1 MHDTAVTTPAVGMP
15 WPVASPFRMRPGLAR
30 LTPTPEAPPSPLFV
44 RDGLAPVY
52 AARKRAVLQTH
63 HGLSHIGQADPAVLQ
78 AIAEAYA
85 AQTGVA
91 ISPDA
96 RALAE
101 GLSLVV
107 DLRTWDRQLFFA
119 ATPGTSADNAEWVRR
134 KINSVRRF
142 QRASYRLVLERGEA
156 PFSVQSGADPA
167 DYVIAGGGFPIRVK
181 GAGIIG
187 CLTISGL
194 PGRSDHGVAV
204 AALCDH
210 LGLDRAEY
218 ALPAE

>member
-1 MHDTAVTTPAVGMP
+1 MAAAEDIALVKKQEQDLVLNEFDET
-15 WPVASPFRMRPGLAR
+15 VAFTLGSAI
-30 LTPTPEAPPSPLFV
+30 
-44 RDGLAPVY
+44 RD
-52 AARKRAVLQTH
+52 
-63 HGLSHIGQADPAVLQ
+63 
-78 AIAEAYA
+78 
-85 AQTGVA
+85 
-91 ISPDA
+91 

-107 DLRTWDRQLFFA
+107 DIRTWDRQMFFS

-210 LGLDRAEY
+210 LGLDRAVY

>member
-1 MHDTAVTTPAVGMP
+1 MAVAEDIALVKKQEQELVLAEFDEK
-15 WPVASPFRMRPGLAR
+15 VAFKLGS
-30 LTPTPEAPPSPLFV
+30 
-44 RDGLAPVY
+44 
-52 AARKRAVLQTH
+52 
-63 HGLSHIGQADPAVLQ
+63 
-78 AIAEAYA
+78 AIRE
-85 AQTGVA
+85 
-91 ISPDA
+91 

-101 GLSLVV
+101 GLALVV
-107 DLRTWDRQLFFA
+107 DIRTWDRQMFFA
-119 ATPGTSADNAEWVRR
+119 ATAGTSADNAEWVRR

-156 PFSVQSGADPA
+156 PFSPQSGADPA

-210 LGLDRAEY
+210 LGLDRAIY

>member
-1 MHDTAVTTPAVGMP
+1 MAVNDDIALVKHQEQ
-15 WPVASPFRMRPGLAR
+15 AL
-30 LTPTPEAPPSPLFV
+30 
-44 RDGLAPVY
+44 
-52 AARKRAVLQTH
+52 VLPQFDENIAFEL
-63 HGLSHIGQADPAVLQ
+63 GS
-78 AIAEAYA
+78 AIR
-85 AQTGVA
+85 
-91 ISPDA
+91 A

-107 DLRTWDRQLFFA
+107 DIRTWDRQLFFA
-119 ATPGTSADNAEWVRR
+119 ATAGTNADNGEWVRR
-134 KINSVRRF
+134 KINTVRRF
-142 QRASYRLVLERGEA
+142 QRASYRMVLERGEV
-156 PFSVQSGADPA
+156 PFPPQTGIDPA

-204 AALCDH
+204 AALAVH
-210 LGLDRAEY
+210 LGFVPEDF

>member
-1 MHDTAVTTPAVGMP
+1 MAAAEDIALVKKQEQELVLAEFDEK
-15 WPVASPFRMRPGLAR
+15 VAFKLGSAI
-30 LTPTPEAPPSPLFV
+30 
-44 RDGLAPVY
+44 RD
-52 AARKRAVLQTH
+52 
-63 HGLSHIGQADPAVLQ
+63 
-78 AIAEAYA
+78 
-85 AQTGVA
+85 
-91 ISPDA
+91 

-101 GLSLVV
+101 GLALVV
-107 DLRTWDRQLFFA
+107 DIRTWDRQMFFA
-119 ATPGTSADNAEWVRR
+119 ATAGTSADNAEWVRR

-156 PFSVQSGADPA
+156 PFSPQSGADPA

-181 GAGIIG
+181 GAGIVG

-210 LGLDRAEY
+210 LGLDRAVY

>member
-1 MHDTAVTTPAVGMP
+1 MAAAEDIALVKKQEQELVLAEFDEAVAFKLGS
-15 WPVASPFRMRPGLAR
+15 AI
-30 LTPTPEAPPSPLFV
+30 
-44 RDGLAPVY
+44 RD
-52 AARKRAVLQTH
+52 
-63 HGLSHIGQADPAVLQ
+63 
-78 AIAEAYA
+78 
-85 AQTGVA
+85 
-91 ISPDA
+91 

-107 DLRTWDRQLFFA
+107 DIRTWDRQMFFA
-119 ATPGTSADNAEWVRR
+119 ATAGTSADNAEWVRR

-142 QRASYRLVLERGEA
+142 QRASYRLVLERGEG

-210 LGLDRAEY
+210 LGLDRAVY

>member
-1 MHDTAVTTPAVGMP
+1 MAVNDDIALVKHQEQ
-15 WPVASPFRMRPGLAR
+15 AL
-30 LTPTPEAPPSPLFV
+30 
-44 RDGLAPVY
+44 
-52 AARKRAVLQTH
+52 VLPQFDENIAFEL
-63 HGLSHIGQADPAVLQ
+63 GS
-78 AIAEAYA
+78 AIR
-85 AQTGVA
+85 
-91 ISPDA
+91 A

-107 DLRTWDRQLFFA
+107 DIRTWDRQLFFA
-119 ATPGTSADNAEWVRR
+119 ATAGTNADNSEWVRR
-134 KINSVRRF
+134 KINTVRRF
-142 QRASYRLVLERGEA
+142 QRASYRMVLERGEV
-156 PFSVQSGADPA
+156 PFPPQTGIDPA

-204 AALCDH
+204 AALAVH
-210 LGLDRAEY
+210 LGFVPEDF